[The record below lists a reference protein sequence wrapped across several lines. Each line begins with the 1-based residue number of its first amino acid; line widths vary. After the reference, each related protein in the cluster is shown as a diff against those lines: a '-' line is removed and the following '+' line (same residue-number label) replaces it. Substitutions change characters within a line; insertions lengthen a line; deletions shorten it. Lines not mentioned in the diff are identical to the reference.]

1 MRKKAL
7 LAEKLRKISEGDTT
21 TPLFKR
27 RMLKD
32 KLSKL
37 GDIGKEVSARAE
49 KRFLPTVMDFGLPES
64 KIKGFLRVETSS
76 QEGELVQTLY
86 SLDNPRKRVKW
97 TVLED
102 PQGWEFDTI
111 KEEGLTKVKD
121 YPPVYVYEIEDGA
134 LLASHVGGFTFTVGG
149 TLVSTR
155 ELINIFSLGLNQAK
169 KLDLGVSPL
178 EKELAESGDKIKE
191 LKKSLEKK
199 EARIEVFKGASI
211 HLDELEE
218 ELERKD
224 QFILSKSSM
233 AEKLRENITKMKSDI
248 VYLNNL
254 LGEYKV
260 SIDGKDQVIAEQK
273 KRIGEI
279 DNELTRVKNK
289 KAADNDELGRIKKEL
304 ETKESIIASQ
314 SPEIDGLKDETDEL
328 IELMIEKEIQ
338 ISAALSEKKE
348 LESKLVELDDDKQK
362 LSKSMEAE
370 RDILRDLLRHA
381 SG

>member
-37 GDIGKEVSARAE
+37 RDRGEEVSVRAE
-49 KRFLPTVMDFGLPES
+49 KKSLPTVIDFGLPES
-64 KIKGFLRVETSS
+64 KVKGFLRVETSS

-86 SLDNPRKRVKW
+86 SLDNPKKRVKW

-102 PQGWEFDTI
+102 PQGWEFDMI

-121 YPPVYVYEIEDGA
+121 YPPVYVYETGDGA

-178 EKELAESGDKIKE
+178 EKELSESGEKIKE

-199 EARIEVFKGASI
+199 EVKIEVLKGESI

-218 ELERKD
+218 EIERKD
-224 QFILSKSSM
+224 QAIVSKSSR
-233 AEKLRENITKMKSDI
+233 AEKLRENITKLNSDI
-248 VYLNNL
+248 MYLKNL
-254 LGEYKV
+254 LEEYKV
-260 SIDGKDQVIAEQK
+260 SIDGKDRVIAEQK
-273 KRIGEI
+273 RRIEEI
-279 DNELTRVKNK
+279 DNELTRAKNE

-304 ETKESIIASQ
+304 ETKESTIASQ
-314 SPEIDGLKDETDEL
+314 SPEIEGLKKEFNILKSEVENLKDSLKETEN
-328 IELMIEKEIQ
+328 
-338 ISAALSEKKE
+338 
-348 LESKLVELDDDKQK
+348 
-362 LSKSMEAE
+362 
-370 RDILRDLLRHA
+370 
-381 SG
+381 

>member
-27 RMLKD
+27 RMLKN
-32 KLSKL
+32 KLRDR
-37 GDIGKEVSARAE
+37 GNEVSARVE
-49 KRFLPTVMDFGLPES
+49 KKALPTVMDFGLPES
-64 KIKGFLRVETSS
+64 KVKGFLRVETSS

-86 SLDNPRKRVKW
+86 SLDNPKKRLKW

-102 PQGWEFDTI
+102 TQGWEFDTI

-121 YPPVYVYEIEDGA
+121 YPPVYVYETTDGA
-134 LLASHVGGFTFTVGG
+134 LLASHVAGFTFTVGG

-155 ELINIFSLGLNQAK
+155 ELINIFSLGLNHAK

-178 EKELAESGDKIKE
+178 EKELAESGNKIKE
-191 LKKSLEKK
+191 LKKSLEEK
-199 EARIEVFKGASI
+199 ETKIAVFKGESI
-211 HLDELEE
+211 HVNELEAE
-218 ELERKD
+218 IERKD
-224 QFILSKSSM
+224 HFIASKSSM

-248 VYLNNL
+248 AYLKNL
-254 LGEYKV
+254 LKEYKV
-260 SIDGKDQVIAEQK
+260 SIDGKDQIIVEQK
-273 KRIGEI
+273 KRIEEI

-289 KAADNDELGRIKKEL
+289 KVVDNDELGRIKKEL

-314 SPEIDGLKDETDEL
+314 SPEIDGLKDGTDEL

-348 LESKLVELDDDKQK
+348 LESKLMELDDDNQK
-362 LSKSMEAE
+362 LSKAMEAE
-370 RDILRDLLRHA
+370 RDILRDLLKTC
-381 SG
+381 